1 MKFAFVLPFGCCY
14 MQSAG
19 IFIFRLY
26 VMICVVPFLYLIP
39 LMFSNI
45 FSRLVA

>member
-39 LMFSNI
+39 PCFLI
-45 FSRLVA
+45 FFLG